1 MTSLSSILEPDRV
14 LLFVLVLA
22 RCGGLIAMA
31 PIFGDALVPGAVRA
45 LFAGTLAV
53 VLLPLAP
60 PVAKP
65 MAGLPGLAAAA
76 VVEVAIGLAM
86 GYVARLA
93 LLVFEMAG
101 EVVSIQMGLGIASLI
116 DPMEAFRSTVLGRWY
131 WMVGAT
137 LFLALD
143 GHHYVIRA
151 LAASLELVP
160 PGRGTLGGDA
170 AAELSSF
177 AAAGVGRALA
187 IGAPAVGI
195 LLATSLG
202 LGLLARAV
210 PQMNVFLVGMPIQI
224 AAGILAVAA
233 TTPFLIEVGRH
244 EMVDLA
250 TRLTALL
257 HAF

>member
-1 MTSLSSILEPDRV
+1 VTSLSSFLTPDRV
-14 LLFVLVLA
+14 LLFALVLA
-22 RCGGLIAMA
+22 RCSGLIATA
-31 PIFGDALVPGAVRA
+31 PLLGDALVPRAVRV

-60 PVAKP
+60 PVSKP
-65 MAGLPGLAAAA
+65 IAGLPGLAAAA

-101 EVVSIQMGLGIASLI
+101 EVVSLQMGLGIASMV
-116 DPMEAFRSTVLGRWY
+116 DPMEAFRSTILGRWY
-131 WMVGAT
+131 WLVGAT

-143 GHHYVIRA
+143 GHHYLLRA
-151 LAASLELVP
+151 LAASLEMVP
-160 PGRGTLGGDA
+160 PGRGLLGGDA
-170 AAELSSF
+170 AAALSSF
-177 AAAGVGRALA
+177 ASEGLARALA

-202 LGLLARAV
+202 LGLLARTV
-210 PQMNVFLVGMPIQI
+210 PQMNVFFVGMPIQI

-233 TTPFLIEVGRH
+233 TTPLLIDVGRH
-244 EMVDLA
+244 EMVDLV
-250 TRLTALL
+250 TRLTTLL
-257 HAF
+257 RAF